1 VAGKCFY
8 AKHVWDG
15 LSKAAHRI
23 DVGEAD
29 SMFYIE
35 DLAGLIELVQAS
47 VLEIHPWGST
57 AAQLEKPDR
66 LIFDLDPGEGV
77 TWPAVVAAARDVR
90 AHLEGLGLESFVKT
104 SGGKGLHVV
113 VPLEPTLDWDAAKDF
128 CAAVAADM
136 AGQAPDRY
144 VDTIA
149 KKARKGRIFI
159 DYLRN
164 GRGQTAVAPFSTRA
178 LPKASIS
185 TPLSWDELAD
195 NIRADHFTVDNLR
208 HRLDALR
215 SDPWEG
221 FFKVKQRIRAPV
233 RKKK

>member
-1 VAGKCFY
+1 
-8 AKHVWDG
+8 
-15 LSKAAHRI
+15 
-23 DVGEAD
+23 
-29 SMFYIE
+29 
-35 DLAGLIELVQAS
+35 
-47 VLEIHPWGST
+47 
-57 AAQLEKPDR
+57 

-77 TWPAVVAAARDVR
+77 TWSAVVAAARDVR
-90 AHLEGLGLESFVKT
+90 AHLDGLGLQSFVKT

-113 VPLEPTLDWDAAKDF
+113 VPLEPTLDWEAAKDF

-178 LPKASIS
+178 L
-185 TPLSWDELAD
+185 
-195 NIRADHFTVDNLR
+195 
-208 HRLDALR
+208 
-215 SDPWEG
+215 
-221 FFKVKQRIRAPV
+221 
-233 RKKK
+233 